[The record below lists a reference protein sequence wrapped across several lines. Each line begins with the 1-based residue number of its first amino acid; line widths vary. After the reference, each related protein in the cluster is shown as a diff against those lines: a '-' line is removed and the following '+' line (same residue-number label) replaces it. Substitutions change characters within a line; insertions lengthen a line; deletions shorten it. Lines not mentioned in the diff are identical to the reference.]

1 MKSSRLFNKVLLMLL
16 LVFAVTTVAIAVFS
30 AKILDR
36 NLTEQYES
44 KGTAIANSI
53 AESSVEVLLYRDAA
67 TIQAMIDQYL
77 DEGRIQ
83 GVSYVFVVNADGEII
98 SHTFVP
104 GIPDEVREV
113 VRNDLGKTKEQ
124 RRQTE
129 IQHLQINGGGNFI
142 DIAAPILVSE
152 VGFVHVGMDRD
163 LIRHSIRSAV
173 IQQTGLMAAIFLISV
188 VAAYVLMS
196 RIAQPL
202 HKLTEYANRLAS
214 GDSAADEGDNLD
226 AQLVPVT
233 SRSDEVGQLAH
244 AFSHMVHEVAGR
256 EQRLREAREEVR
268 RSETHFRSLIENAF
282 DVIMKLDGDAI
293 IRYVSPALEH
303 VLGFSPDQWLGRS
316 VFEFAHPDD
325 RAAIRECYE
334 RALAE
339 EGIARSVQFQAPH
352 QDGSQRIMRAL
363 INNMLTDSVVQ
374 GIVVN
379 LRDITEYRRA
389 EEMRQAKEVAEAANS
404 AKSEFV
410 ANMSHELRTPMNG
423 IIGMTE
429 LALDTE
435 LTPEQRE
442 YLTMVNVSAD
452 SLLAIINDILDFSKI
467 EAGKLELDLVD
478 FDLRDSIGDAMKGLG
493 LRAHKKRLEL
503 VFSVAPDVPKMLV
516 GDPGRLRQII
526 TNLVGNAIKFTDQG
540 EVFVSVATESK
551 NENEVTLHFS
561 VQDTGIGIPKS
572 KQRVIFDP
580 FAQADGSTTRK
591 YGGTGLGLAISTK
604 LVEMKGGRIWVDSA
618 AGKGST
624 FHFIATFGKSSATFS
639 DSRTTLANLRNL
651 SVLVVDDND
660 TNRQIVTELLSNWDI
675 KSAAA
680 ASGQEALAEMERA
693 ATSGKPYA
701 MVILDVMMPEMDG
714 FTLAEKIRQQ
724 PILAETTLIV
734 LSSSSESGDAARC
747 RDLGIVA
754 YLLKP
759 VKQSELFDAI
769 VTALGVTEPDDGDE
783 KASAVDAGPTFDGLR
798 VLLAEDNKVNQKLA
812 VGVLSKLGC
821 HVTVAENGR
830 QAVAQWETHDF
841 DVTLMDVQMPEMDG
855 FEATAA
861 IRELETKTGKKA
873 LIIAM
878 TAHAM
883 KGDRERC
890 LAAGMDDYLSKPVRF
905 PELRD
910 KLAEVAQTSG
920 IAVGDA
926 KTTTSVDDPIDWAGA
941 LAGVD
946 GDAELLCSVLED
958 CDEECETLM
967 QQIQTSIQE
976 HDVGTLNRAAHT
988 LKGILLTVGARP
1000 ASASALTLE
1009 SMGSSGDL
1017 SNADETL
1024 AELRQQMEIV
1034 IPCLKQGPPA

>member
-16 LVFAVTTVAIAVFS
+16 LVFAVTTVAIAIFS

-77 DEGRIQ
+77 DEGQIQ

-104 GIPDEVREV
+104 GIPDEIRDV
-113 VRNDLGKTKEQ
+113 VRDDLAKTQEQ
-124 RRQTE
+124 KRQTN
-129 IQHLQINGGGNFI
+129 IQHLQSNGGNFI

-163 LIRHSIRSAV
+163 LIRQSIRSAV
-173 IQQTGLMAAIFLISV
+173 IQQTGLMVAIFLISV
-188 VAAYVLMS
+188 VAAYLLMK

-214 GDSAADEGDNLD
+214 GDSTADESDDLD
-226 AQLVPVT
+226 AQLDSIT
-233 SRSDEVGQLAH
+233 SRSDEVGQLSH
-244 AFSHMVHEVAGR
+244 AFAHMVHEVAGR
-256 EQRLREAREEVR
+256 EQRLRGAQEEVR

-282 DVIMKLDGDAI
+282 DVIMKLDGEGT
-293 IRYVSPALEH
+293 IRYVSPALER
-303 VLGFSPDQWLGRS
+303 VLGFSPDEWLGRS
-316 VFEFAHPDD
+316 VFEIAHPDD
-325 RAAIRECYE
+325 CAAIRACYE
-334 RALAE
+334 RALAK
-339 EGIARSVQFQAPH
+339 EGIAHRVQFQAPQ

-363 INNMLTDSVVQ
+363 LNNMLSDSVVQ

-379 LRDITEYRRA
+379 LRDITESQRA
-389 EEMRQAKEVAEAANS
+389 EEMRQAKDVAEAANR

-435 LTPEQRE
+435 LTLEQRE

-493 LRAHKKRLEL
+493 LRAHKKGLEL
-503 VFSVAPDVPKMLV
+503 VFSVAPDVTDMLV

-526 TNLVGNAIKFTDQG
+526 TNRVGNAIKFTDQG
-540 EVFVSVATESK
+540 EVFVSVEMES
-551 NENEVTLHFS
+551 ENVDNVCLHFC
-561 VQDTGIGIPKS
+561 VQDTGVGIPKS
-572 KQRVIFDP
+572 KQDLIFDP

-604 LVEMKGGRIWVDSA
+604 LVEMKGGRIWVDSD
-618 AGKGST
+618 AGQGST
-624 FHFIATFGKSSATFS
+624 FHFIATFGKSSATVT
-639 DSRTTLANLRNL
+639 DSQTTLANLRHL
-651 SVLVVDDND
+651 QVLVVDDND
-660 TNRQIVTELLSNWDI
+660 TSRQIVTDLLSNWGI
-675 KSAAA
+675 KSGSAAR
-680 ASGQEALAEMERA
+680 GQAALAEMERA
-693 ATSGKPYA
+693 ATDGRPYA

-714 FTLAEKIRQQ
+714 FTLAEKIRRQ
-724 PILAETTLIV
+724 PPLAETTLIV

-747 RDLGIVA
+747 RDLGIAA

-769 VTALGVTEPDDGDE
+769 VTALGVTEPDDEDD
-783 KASAVDAGPTFDGLR
+783 KATAVDEGPTFDGLR

-812 VGVLSKLGC
+812 VGVLKKLGC
-821 HVTVAENGR
+821 QVTVAENGR
-830 QAVAQWETHDF
+830 QAVAHWETKDF
-841 DVTLMDVQMPEMDG
+841 DLTLMDVQMPEMDG

-861 IRELETKTGKKA
+861 IRELEAKADKKA

-910 KLAEVAQTSG
+910 KLAEVVQMRD
-920 IAVGDA
+920 IAFGDA
-926 KTTTSVDDPIDWAGA
+926 RITTSADDPIDWAGA
-941 LAGVD
+941 LASVG
-946 GDAELLCSVLED
+946 GDAQLLSSVIED

-967 QQIQTSIQE
+967 EQINTSIEE
-976 HDVGTLNRAAHT
+976 HDVNTLNRAAHT
-988 LKGILLTVGARP
+988 LKGILLTLGARP
-1000 ASASALTLE
+1000 ASAAAFKLE
-1009 SMGSSGDL
+1009 CMASSGDL
-1017 SNADETL
+1017 SNAAETL
-1024 AELRQQMEIV
+1024 AELGQQMEIV
-1034 IPCLKQGPPA
+1034 IPCLKLGPPA